1 MSVKNKFQ
9 KIALVIAIATTSTL
23 FVNGCATLLVGG
35 AAAGAGAF
43 VGSDSRPVDKQYNDQ
58 KITNTV
64 LDILKNDRTRS
75 EYKVF
80 RVDGV
85 SVNGNVLLV
94 GQTRDREYLN
104 EAVSKIQRVEG
115 VRRIFNQVANKEPV
129 SAGTVAKDSL
139 ITSRVKS
146 LLLLGDDIS
155 SGRFKVITEDGV
167 VYLLGY
173 VTKDEGQ
180 RAINQ
185 ARKVSGVKK
194 IHPIYDYM
202 DASGTPNSSDGAP
215 VVSSDG
221 VSTTSTSTQSATR
234 SSSLAEEAQSSVD
247 NGGAVLEDDE
257 LLSPSSPAQ
266 SF

>member
-1 MSVKNKFQ
+1 MSVKKKLQ
-9 KIALVIAIATTSTL
+9 KIALVVAIASSSAL
-23 FVNGCATLLVGG
+23 LANGCATLIVGS
-35 AAAGAGAF
+35 AAAGAGAI
-43 VGSDSRPVDKQYNDQ
+43 VGSDSRTIDKQYDDQ

-115 VRRIFNQVANKEPV
+115 VRRIFNQVANKDPV
-129 SAGTVAKDSL
+129 SAGTITKDSL

-146 LLLLGDDIS
+146 LLLLGDNIS

-215 VVSSDG
+215 VVSG
-221 VSTTSTSTQSATR
+221 ETTTPSVQSATR

-257 LLSPSSPAQ
+257 SLLSPSTPAQ